1 MKIKAVIIDDN
12 PGIRATNRK
21 LLSEYFP
28 DVDCVGESDSVESA
42 LELIQSTKPHLVL
55 LDIEI
60 NGGTG
65 FQLLQKLKPYSFKVV
80 FITGFNEFA
89 IKAIKF
95 HALDYI
101 LKPVNAVEFQLAIK
115 SAVELISK
123 DMSTSEQADHFLNS
137 FNQNNFPKKITLR
150 TTNALHLVSIS
161 DILYGRNDN
170 SYTTFYLV
178 NGEKIM
184 VSKGIVFYDEILSEF
199 GFFRPH
205 QSYLVNLQHVKKLDK
220 TDGGFVILDSDQ
232 EIPISSRRKKGLIKL
247 LDKL

>member
-1 MKIKAVIIDDN
+1 MIKAFIVDDD
-12 PGIRATNRK
+12 PGIRATNKK
-21 LLSEYFP
+21 LLHDYFP
-28 DVDCVGESDSVESA
+28 DIELVGEADSVDNA
-42 LELIQSTKPHLVL
+42 FELIQELDPHLVL

-60 NGGTG
+60 KGGTG
-65 FQLLQKLKPYSFKVV
+65 FQLLQKLKPYTFKVV

-89 IKAIKF
+89 LKAIKF

-101 LKPVNAVEFQLAIK
+101 LKPVNAVEFQMAIE

-123 DMSTSEQADHFLNS
+123 AMNTSEQTDHFLNS
-137 FNQNNFPKKITLR
+137 FNQGNFPKKITLR

-170 SYTTFYLV
+170 SYTTFYLI

-184 VSKGIVFYDEILSEF
+184 VSKGIVFYDEMLSEF

-220 TDGGFVILDSDQ
+220 TDGGFLILDSDQ
-232 EIPISSRRKKGLIKL
+232 EIPISSRRKKGLIEL